1 MLCIWH
7 GMRTMMAVL
16 NLKITR
22 TRCRTRSN
30 THTHTRAHAAETR
43 GDVDGGSICI
53 AARILC
59 TYWLTVR
66 LSADAR
72 RRAARRFRWVLNSN
86 YFFFIFFV
94 AAYRNTLSTSMEC
107 SIREDWWIFI
117 ASSLLMTSA
126 QINIKI
132 VQCMVASTKN
142 NIHFIGHVAA
152 SPTSISIQLKCRN
165 ST

>member
-1 MLCIWH
+1 M
-7 GMRTMMAVL
+7 
-16 NLKITR
+16 TR
-22 TRCRTRSN
+22 HAHHDGCLELENYSYPMSNTKQHAHAHTSTCSRNQRRCWWGIYMHCSTHLMYILVDCTAECGRSTTCRTAFSVS
-30 THTHTRAHAAETR
+30 TQLE
-43 GDVDGGSICI
+43 
-53 AARILC
+53 L
-59 TYWLTVR
+59 
-66 LSADAR
+66 
-72 RRAARRFRWVLNSN
+72 
-86 YFFFIFFV
+86 FFFIFFV